1 MTSEPATVTARPL
14 RTIIIGAGMAGML
27 AGIQLRERGE
37 TDFTIY
43 EKGDSVGGT
52 WRENTYPGLTCDVP
66 AHSYTYSF
74 AFNPDWSA
82 YFAPGPEIR
91 AYFTMMAERYG
102 LHEHLEF
109 NAEVDWAEWRG
120 GRWHVR
126 LKDGRE
132 DVGDVLVAATGV
144 LHHPRYPTIP
154 GLESFAGPCFHSARW
169 DHGVALEGK
178 RIGVIGTGSTGVQI
192 VSALADRAERLVQF
206 QRSAQWIMPTVDQR
220 YSLDDRDAF
229 RSDPARIAALRDGP
243 EALARRRRFTSAI
256 IDVNSPQLAEI
267 QGIVEK
273 NLEDNVR
280 DPVLRE
286 KLRPDY
292 RVACKRLVFSA
303 HYYDAVQKPSVFVET
318 GGIAAV
324 EPDGIRMRDG
334 TFHPLDVL
342 VLATGFEV
350 DRFVR
355 PMKIIGEGGLDL
367 DDYWREGPR
376 AYYAVTIPHFPNLV
390 TLNGP
395 TGPVGNFSLI
405 EIAERQWRYV
415 DQLVDRLRSGE
426 AASFAP
432 TEAAL
437 LDYEA
442 RRTERAKGT
451 VFASGCSSWYLD
463 KNGVPQVWPW
473 SWDYFLEVMAAP
485 RLEDYT
491 FAPGSHLV
499 VPVDAAAH

>member
-1 MTSEPATVTARPL
+1 MTGEPQADMARQL

-27 AGIQLRERGE
+27 AGIKLRERGD

-43 EKGDSVGGT
+43 EKGSSVGGT

-74 AFNPDWSA
+74 AFNPEWSA
-82 YFAPGPEIR
+82 YFAPGAEIR
-91 AYFTMMAERYG
+91 AYFDAMAERYG
-102 LHEHLEF
+102 LHDHLEF
-109 NAEVDWAEWRG
+109 DAEVERCAWRD

-132 DVGDVLVAATGV
+132 DVCDVLVAATGV
-144 LHHPRYPTIP
+144 LHHPRYPDIP
-154 GLESFAGPCFHSARW
+154 GLQSFAGRCFHSARW
-169 DHGVALEGK
+169 DHDVALDGK
-178 RIGVIGTGSTGVQI
+178 RVGVIGTGSTGVQI
-192 VSALADRAERLVQF
+192 VSALADRVERLVQF

-220 YSLDDRDAF
+220 YSQDERSAF
-229 RSDPARIAALRDGP
+229 RADPAKIEALRNGP

-267 QGIVEK
+267 QSIVEK
-273 NLEDNVR
+273 NLEDSVP
-280 DPVLRE
+280 DPELRE

-318 GGIAAV
+318 GAIAAI
-324 EPDGIRMRDG
+324 EPGGVRMRNG
-334 TFHPLDVL
+334 TFHPIDVL
-342 VLATGFEV
+342 VLATGFQV

-355 PMKIIGEGGLDL
+355 PMKIYGEAGLDL
-367 DDYWREGPR
+367 DDYWKEGPR

-405 EIAERQWRYV
+405 EIAERQWRYSE
-415 DQLVDRLRSGE
+415 QLVDRLRSGE
-426 AASFAP
+426 VTSFAP

-437 LDYEA
+437 VDYEA

-485 RLEDYT
+485 KIEDYAL
-491 FAPGSHLV
+491 AP
-499 VPVDAAAH
+499 AA

>member
-1 MTSEPATVTARPL
+1 MTGEPRAAMTRRL

-27 AGIQLRERGE
+27 AGIKLRERGD

-43 EKGDSVGGT
+43 EKGGSVGGT

-74 AFNPDWSA
+74 ALNPDWSA
-82 YFAPGPEIR
+82 YFAPGAEIH
-91 AYFTMMAERYG
+91 AYFTSMAERYS
-102 LHEHLEF
+102 LYEHLEF
-109 NAEVDWAEWRG
+109 NAEVEHCAWRD

-132 DVGDVLVAATGV
+132 DVCDVLVAATGV
-144 LHHPRYPTIP
+144 LHHPRYPDIP
-154 GLESFAGPCFHSARW
+154 GLESFAGPKFHSARW
-169 DHGVALEGK
+169 DHDVALDGK
-178 RIGVIGTGSTGVQI
+178 RVGVIGTGSTGVQI
-192 VSALADRAERLVQF
+192 VSALADRVERLVQF
-206 QRSAQWIMPTVDQR
+206 QRSAQWIMPTVAQR
-220 YSLDDRDAF
+220 YSPEEQSAF
-229 RSDPARIAALRDGP
+229 RADPTKIEELRNGP

-267 QGIVEK
+267 QAIVEK
-273 NLEDNVR
+273 NLAESVPDA
-280 DPVLRE
+280 VLRE

-318 GGIAAV
+318 GAIAAV
-324 EPDGIRMRDG
+324 EPDGVRMRDG
-334 TFHPLDVL
+334 TFHPVDVL
-342 VLATGFEV
+342 VLATGFHV

-355 PMKIIGEGGLDL
+355 PMKFYGEGGLDL
-367 DDYWREGPR
+367 DEYWMEGPR

-405 EIAERQWRYV
+405 EIAERQWNYV
-415 DQLVDRLRSGE
+415 DQLVERLRRSE

-432 TEAAL
+432 TEDAL
-437 LDYEA
+437 VDYET

-485 RLEDYT
+485 KIEDY
-491 FAPGSHLV
+491 ALEP
-499 VPVDAAAH
+499 AA